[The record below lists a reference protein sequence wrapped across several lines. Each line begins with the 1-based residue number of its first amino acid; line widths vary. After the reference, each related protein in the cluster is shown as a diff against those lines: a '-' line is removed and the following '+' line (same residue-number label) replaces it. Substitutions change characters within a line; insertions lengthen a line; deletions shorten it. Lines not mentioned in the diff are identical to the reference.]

1 MSMLPQ
7 AITQLAACHI
17 SGYLQGTSVIIE
29 PETGICEL
37 LGQACLGA
45 AIETVDG
52 SHLVAGDVAEH
63 VNRLADLG
71 DAVPPAGEEGARP
84 QHWSTRESHE
94 DLQAPSVR
102 QCKEGGPA
110 GISCEHAR
118 RWGAPCEV
126 GELGGLSISLPT
138 RQAARI
144 ESRAGIA
151 FSRTAADHIRS
162 HEAGH
167 DSAEQSMHKSAD
179 TSKQKEKLW
188 R

>member
-29 PETGICEL
+29 PETGIREL

-45 AIETVDG
+45 AIDTVDS
-52 SHLVAGDVAEH
+52 SHLEAGDVAEH
-63 VNRLADLG
+63 VNRLAELG
-71 DAVPPAGEEGARP
+71 GAVPPAGEEGATP

-94 DLQAPSVR
+94 DLQAPSVW
-102 QCKEGGPA
+102 QCKGGGPA
-110 GISCEHAR
+110 GISSEHAR

-144 ESRAGIA
+144 ESHAGIA
-151 FSRTAADHIRS
+151 FSRTAADNMRS